1 MVPRTPQLAEGGV
14 AGDAQHPRIERA
26 PPWVEAGGVPPQP
39 LEGLLDDVVSR
50 PVAHDATPDGPYR
63 RSQPLEDR
71 GQGVATAGRHL
82 GHDSS
87 LVHLA
92 FDSPAKPGRSGS
104 GRWS

>member
-1 MVPRTPQLAEGGV
+1 AAHTGGEIDEDDGIGGTAVGVGRLGHDGEVDVVPRTPQLAEGGV

-63 RSQPLEDR
+63 RSQPL
-71 GQGVATAGRHL
+71 
-82 GHDSS
+82 
-87 LVHLA
+87 
-92 FDSPAKPGRSGS
+92 
-104 GRWS
+104 